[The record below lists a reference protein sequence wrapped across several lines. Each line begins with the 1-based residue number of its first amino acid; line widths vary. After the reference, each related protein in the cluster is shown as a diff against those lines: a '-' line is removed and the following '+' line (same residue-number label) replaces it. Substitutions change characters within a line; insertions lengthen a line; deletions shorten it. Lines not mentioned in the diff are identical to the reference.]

1 MALSFHQSMWIAKYP
16 VIVLLREYKK
26 GINTES
32 KLIKRLK
39 KNRQKKEEEWIHPLF
54 KSEKLKRYNGPTLL
68 MTYQYG
74 MTD

>member
-26 GINTES
+26 GINTAS

-39 KNRQKKEEEWIHPLF
+39 KTDRKK
-54 KSEKLKRYNGPTLL
+54 KRNESILCSKVKN
-68 MTYQYG
+68 
-74 MTD
+74 

>member
-39 KNRQKKEEEWIHPLF
+39 KTDRKK
-54 KSEKLKRYNGPTLL
+54 KRNGSILCSKVKN
-68 MTYQYG
+68 
-74 MTD
+74 